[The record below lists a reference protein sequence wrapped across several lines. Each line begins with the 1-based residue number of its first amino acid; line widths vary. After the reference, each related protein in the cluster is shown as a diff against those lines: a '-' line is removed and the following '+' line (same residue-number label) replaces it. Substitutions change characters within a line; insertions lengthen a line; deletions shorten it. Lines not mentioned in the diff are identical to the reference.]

1 MDSSLFHHYKFYR
14 QMELFYLNLPKKFMK
29 NITFFSV
36 LLPFIMLLSC
46 NSAQKDDAALEK
58 ESSADE
64 VTLTLEA
71 AFLQNDKFQIYYTKE
86 PNVEL
91 NGEHFIDKYVYGKD
105 QMQKIDFKFPKG
117 VIPYKIRLD
126 LGENME
132 QKNISVK
139 NISINYKD
147 QVING
152 DDGEFMKSW
161 TTNGSLVYDPSKFIY
176 NIELING
183 LHDPLFIS
191 SVDVE
196 KKLLKFRKVD

>member
-1 MDSSLFHHYKFYR
+1 MRNINLFS
-14 QMELFYLNLPKKFMK
+14 
-29 NITFFSV
+29 I

-46 NSAQKDDAALEK
+46 NSAQKDEVTLEK
-58 ESSADE
+58 QSSTDE

-71 AFLQNDKFQIYYTKE
+71 SFLQNDKFQIYYTKE

-91 NGEHFIDKYVYGKD
+91 SGDLVIDKYVYGND

-139 NISINYKD
+139 NISIQYKD

-152 DDGEFMKSW
+152 DDGQFMKSW
-161 TTNGSLVYDPSKFIY
+161 TTNESLVYDPFKFIY
-176 NIELING
+176 NIKLING

-191 SVDVE
+191 SFDIE
-196 KKLLKFRKVD
+196 KKLLKFRKDD

>member
-1 MDSSLFHHYKFYR
+1 
-14 QMELFYLNLPKKFMK
+14 MELFYLNLPKKFMR
-29 NITFFSV
+29 NLNVFSV
-36 LLPFIMLLSC
+36 LLPLIMLISC
-46 NSAQKDDAALEK
+46 NSAQKDDATLEK
-58 ESSADE
+58 QSSPDQ
-64 VTLTLEA
+64 VTLTLETS
-71 AFLQNDKFQIYYTKE
+71 FLQNDKFQIYYTKE

-91 NGEHFIDKYVYGKD
+91 SGEHVIDKYVYGNA

-117 VIPYKIRLD
+117 VIPFKIRLD
-126 LGENME
+126 LGENMD

-139 NISINYKD
+139 NISIQFED

-152 DDGEFMKSW
+152 DDGQFMKSW
-161 TTNGSLVYDPSKFIY
+161 TTNESLVYDTSKFIY

-196 KKLLKFRKVD
+196 KKLLKFRKDN